1 MSSVQLTTES
11 SEPEIQF
18 NNGIR
23 MIVSA
28 YETQTSILSNEIEML
43 NVELEKKT
51 SKISEMEELCSS
63 LLKEKSEYE
72 SKLSSLSSTNAQLTH
87 QLDILIRE
95 NKDLKQVKE
104 KILSTLEKKDVH
116 TPKLER
122 QYSQP
127 QLLLKKSKSIMRNG
141 SDFDDLFNISN
152 PSLTTAKKS
161 KITNQSRSALYSSI
175 KNPKNTYYTN
185 HSMLPNKTKIIS
197 QSELN
202 SFNETS
208 SLNSNYGYN
217 GNNSNVFF
225 KKCRRTMQSEE
236 YNEMIEL
243 VHMFNSKQ
251 MSREETYK
259 KISDIL
265 SNGQYT
271 DLIKDFDLLFS

>member
-225 KKCRRTMQSEE
+225 KKCRLTMQSEE
-236 YNEMIEL
+236 YNEMIEI

-251 MSREETYK
+251 MSKEETYK

>member
-43 NVELEKKT
+43 NVEIEKKT

-236 YNEMIEL
+236 YNEMIEI

-251 MSREETYK
+251 MSKEETYK

>member
-18 NNGIR
+18 NNGIK

-236 YNEMIEL
+236 YNEMIEI

-251 MSREETYK
+251 MSKEETYK

>member
-236 YNEMIEL
+236 YNEMIEI

-251 MSREETYK
+251 MSKEETYK

>member
-161 KITNQSRSALYSSI
+161 KISATGSSSAE
-175 KNPKNTYYTN
+175 P
-185 HSMLPNKTKIIS
+185 S
-197 QSELN
+197 QI
-202 SFNETS
+202 
-208 SLNSNYGYN
+208 
-217 GNNSNVFF
+217 
-225 KKCRRTMQSEE
+225 CRTERCSC
-236 YNEMIEL
+236 
-243 VHMFNSKQ
+243 SDPGK
-251 MSREETYK
+251 MSRV
-259 KISDIL
+259 
-265 SNGQYT
+265 
-271 DLIKDFDLLFS
+271 

>member
-28 YETQTSILSNEIEML
+28 YETQTSILSNEIGML
-43 NVELEKKT
+43 NAELEKKN
-51 SKISEMEELCSS
+51 SKITEMEELCSS

-236 YNEMIEL
+236 YNEMIEI

-251 MSREETYK
+251 MSKEETYK

>member
-236 YNEMIEL
+236 YNEMIEI

-251 MSREETYK
+251 MSKEETYK

-265 SNGQYT
+265 SVGQYT

>member
-141 SDFDDLFNISN
+141 SDFDDPFNISN

-185 HSMLPNKTKIIS
+185 HSMLPNKTRIIS

-236 YNEMIEL
+236 YNEMIEI

-251 MSREETYK
+251 MSKEETYK

>member
-127 QLLLKKSKSIMRNG
+127 QSLLKKSKSIMRNG

-236 YNEMIEL
+236 YNEMIE
-243 VHMFNSKQ
+243 F
-251 MSREETYK
+251 
-259 KISDIL
+259 
-265 SNGQYT
+265 
-271 DLIKDFDLLFS
+271 

>member
-1 MSSVQLTTES
+1 MKRLIAEEEKPIVFSREDVLKLCDAAEKDVEIASEVATES
-11 SEPEIQF
+11 IDKD
-18 NNGIR
+18 
-23 MIVSA
+23 SA
-28 YETQTSILSNEIEML
+28 YEEISDYQ
-43 NVELEKKT
+43 VE
-51 SKISEMEELCSS
+51 
-63 LLKEKSEYE
+63 
-72 SKLSSLSSTNAQLTH
+72 
-87 QLDILIRE
+87 
-95 NKDLKQVKE
+95 E

-236 YNEMIEL
+236 YNEMIEI

-251 MSREETYK
+251 MSKEETYK

>member
-175 KNPKNTYYTN
+175 KNPQNTYYTN

-236 YNEMIEL
+236 YNEMIEI

-251 MSREETYK
+251 MSKEETYK

>member
-127 QLLLKKSKSIMRNG
+127 QLLLKKSKSIMTNG

-236 YNEMIEL
+236 YNEMIEI

-251 MSREETYK
+251 MSKEETYK

>member
-127 QLLLKKSKSIMRNG
+127 QLLLKKSKSIMTNG

-217 GNNSNVFF
+217 GNNSSVFF

-236 YNEMIEL
+236 YNEMIEI

-251 MSREETYK
+251 MSKEETYK

>member
-127 QLLLKKSKSIMRNG
+127 QLLLKQSKSIMRNG

-236 YNEMIEL
+236 YNEMIEI

-251 MSREETYK
+251 MSKEETYK

>member
-28 YETQTSILSNEIEML
+28 YETQTSILSNEIGML
-43 NVELEKKT
+43 NAELEKKN
-51 SKISEMEELCSS
+51 SKITEMEELCSS

-72 SKLSSLSSTNAQLTH
+72 SKLSSLSSTNAKLTH

-95 NKDLKQVKE
+95 NKELKNVKE
-104 KILSTLEKKDVH
+104 KILSTLEKKEVRS
-116 TPKLER
+116 PKLER
-122 QYSQP
+122 QLSQP
-127 QLLLKKSKSIMRNG
+127 QLLLKKPKAIMRNG
-141 SDFDDLFNISN
+141 SDFDDLINMST
-152 PSLTTAKKS
+152 PSLTTSKKAKL
-161 KITNQSRSALYSSI
+161 TNQGRSALYSSI
-175 KNPKNTYYTN
+175 KNNYYTN
-185 HSMLPNKTKIIS
+185 HSILPNKTKRIS
-197 QSELN
+197 HSEKN

-217 GNNSNVFF
+217 GNNNNAFF
-225 KKCRRTMQSEE
+225 KKCRSIMKSEE
-236 YNEMIEL
+236 YNEMREI

-251 MSREETYK
+251 ITKEETYK

-265 SNGQYT
+265 SNGHYN
-271 DLIKDFDLLFS
+271 DLIQDLDLLFS

>member
-18 NNGIR
+18 NNGIK

-161 KITNQSRSALYSSI
+161 KITYQSRSALYSSI

-236 YNEMIEL
+236 YNEMIEI

-251 MSREETYK
+251 MSKEETYK

>member
-127 QLLLKKSKSIMRNG
+127 QLLLRGSKSIMRNG

-236 YNEMIEL
+236 YNEMIEI

-251 MSREETYK
+251 MSKEETYK

>member
-202 SFNETS
+202 SFNETP

-236 YNEMIEL
+236 YNEMIEI

-251 MSREETYK
+251 MSKEETYK

>member
-104 KILSTLEKKDVH
+104 KIFSALEKKDVH

-236 YNEMIEL
+236 YNEMIEI
-243 VHMFNSKQ
+243 VHMFNSKK
-251 MSREETYK
+251 MSKEETYK

>member
-236 YNEMIEL
+236 YNEMIEI

-251 MSREETYK
+251 MSKEETYK

-271 DLIKDFDLLFS
+271 DLIRDFDLLFS

>member
-43 NVELEKKT
+43 NVELEKRT

-225 KKCRRTMQSEE
+225 KKCRSTMQ
-236 YNEMIEL
+236 
-243 VHMFNSKQ
+243 
-251 MSREETYK
+251 
-259 KISDIL
+259 
-265 SNGQYT
+265 
-271 DLIKDFDLLFS
+271 

>member
-197 QSELN
+197 QSEHN

-236 YNEMIEL
+236 YNEMIEI

-251 MSREETYK
+251 MSKEETYK

>member
-217 GNNSNVFF
+217 GNNSNVFYLF
-225 KKCRRTMQSEE
+225 QEPYRR
-236 YNEMIEL
+236 
-243 VHMFNSKQ
+243 VPA
-251 MSREETYK
+251 
-259 KISDIL
+259 
-265 SNGQYT
+265 
-271 DLIKDFDLLFS
+271 

>member
-18 NNGIR
+18 HNGIR

-43 NVELEKKT
+43 NVELDKKT

-208 SLNSNYGYN
+208 SLNINYGYN

-236 YNEMIEL
+236 YNEMIEI

-251 MSREETYK
+251 MSKEETYK

>member
-185 HSMLPNKTKIIS
+185 HSMLPNKTRIIS

-236 YNEMIEL
+236 YNEMIEI

-251 MSREETYK
+251 MSKEETYK